1 MLGGPG
7 EVGVHRQPHVQQQQL
22 QQGERPLDIAPQVA
36 PAVGGEL
43 PEGVLEVLIVDAE
56 EPRGLQADI
65 GMDLPDPLPVDDI
78 VRVQPG
84 PKQALEVPFLRLLQ
98 VGHQGGIGQ
107 ERGRDRMG
115 GQMREELLDVAI
127 EEGVE

>member
-1 MLGGPG
+1 MSHNQLG
-7 EVGVHRQPHVQQQQL
+7 RQNRWQW
-22 QQGERPLDIAPQVA
+22 VA
-36 PAVGGEL
+36 NCRKVYYL
-43 PEGVLEVLIVDAE
+43 LIVGAE
-56 EPRGLQADI
+56 EQRGLQADM

-98 VGHQGGIGQ
+98 AGHRGGIGQ
-107 ERGRDRMG
+107 KRGRDRIG
-115 GQMREELLDVAI
+115 GQMGEELLDVAV